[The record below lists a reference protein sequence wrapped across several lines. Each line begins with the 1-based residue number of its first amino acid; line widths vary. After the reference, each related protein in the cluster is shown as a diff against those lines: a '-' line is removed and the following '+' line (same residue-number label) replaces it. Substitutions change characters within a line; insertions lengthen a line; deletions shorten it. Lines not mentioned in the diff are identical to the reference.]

1 MSKFKPFSNKQL
13 KVLTWWVLPQ
23 VEREYNAIIADGSI
37 RSGKTMSMS
46 LSFVLWAMTRF
57 SDCNFA
63 ICGKTVGSCRR
74 NVIKP
79 LLNMVKERFKIKDK
93 RSDNVVMLTDKQG
106 RSNSF
111 YIFGGKDESSQD
123 LIQGITLAGVL
134 LDEVALMPQSF
145 VDQALG
151 RCSVEGAKFWF
162 NCNPENPN
170 HWFYNDWILNANEK
184 KALHLHFLMDDNLTL
199 SDETK
204 QRYYSMFSGTFYRR
218 FILGEWVVAEGLV
231 YQNFNDTIS
240 ERLYHGDG
248 SELRGTWYISMD
260 YGTINPCS
268 MGLWC
273 VTQERAVRVKEYYYD
288 SRKEHHQRTDEEH
301 YAELEKL
308 AEGHNIYYVVCDPSA
323 ASFITTVKRHNK
335 FYIKKAKNDV
345 IDGIRVTNTLLT
357 NNKAVISDKCKDSIR
372 EFGMYRWDERNTDK
386 DAVVK
391 ENDHAMDDIRYF
403 CYTILAKEYKYEN
416 WS

>member
-1 MSKFKPFSNKQL
+1 MNKFKPFSDKQL
-13 KVLTWWVLPQ
+13 QVLTWWVLPQ
-23 VEREYNAIIADGSI
+23 VERQYNAIIADGSI

-46 LSFVLWAMTRF
+46 LSFILWAMSRF

-79 LLNMVKERFKIKDK
+79 LLNMIKDRFKVKDK
-93 RSDNVVMLTDKQG
+93 RCDNVVTLTDKKG

-170 HWFYNDWILNANEK
+170 HWFYNDWILNADKK

-199 SDETK
+199 SEETK
-204 QRYYSMFSGTFYRR
+204 QRYYSMFQGTFYRR

-231 YQNFNDTIS
+231 YQFYNDTIS
-240 ERLYHGDG
+240 ERLYNGDG
-248 SELRGTWYISMD
+248 SELNGEWYISMD
-260 YGTINPCS
+260 YGTVNPCS

-273 VTQERAVRVKEYYYD
+273 VTRKFAVRVKEYYYD
-288 SRKEHHQRTDEEH
+288 SRKTGSQRTDEEH

-308 AEGHNIYYVVCDPSA
+308 AEGHNIRYVVCDPSA

-345 IDGIRVTNTLLT
+345 IDGIRVTGTLLK
-357 NNKAVISDKCKDSIR
+357 NNKVVISKDCTNSIR
-372 EFGMYRWDERNTDK
+372 EFGMYRWDEKNTAADT
-386 DAVVK
+386 VVK

-403 CYTILAKEYKYEN
+403 CYTILAKEYKYDD
-416 WS
+416 WG